1 MSVDFAQSLLQEYK
15 LSNWQDIYAVLFNK
29 CELFKRPVQL
39 DTKNNAIK
47 NSYEV
52 GSADLNG
59 EKILFF
65 DVEVQPNIVLRKN
78 RVTLNNSLVR
88 WLATSN
94 ADAAIGVFHSK
105 KESSYRFTFVRSSFQ
120 FSDDGKIRE
129 RRTNP
134 RRYTYIL
141 GPDSHCLT
149 AIQRFQKLQTEP
161 NVTLDKV
168 EEAFSV
174 EALTKQF
181 YRELFDW
188 YQWAASDEIN
198 AYYPNLD
205 TAPDKNQALQEHLI
219 RLITRLVFVWFIKQK
234 GLVPDELFKPAKVAE
249 KLKNFKPYDMKQ
261 CTYYKCYLQNL
272 FFATL
277 NREIGERAFAAPAN
291 AFNQAKARDYGV
303 STLYRHAEEFKC
315 SNNEILALFKKVPYL
330 NGGLFE
336 CLDKKDEVEN
346 TPVVYVDGF
355 SRRKSA
361 RLPNALFF
369 DEAKGIIPLLERY
382 NFTVE
387 ENTALDQ
394 TVALDPE
401 LLGKVFEN
409 LLGAYN
415 PETQQ
420 TARNESG
427 SFYTPREIVDYM
439 VDESLVAYLKSN
451 SIYKYEKDVL
461 ESLIRDDQLP
471 KQIEENDRA
480 RKEFSRLLRCV
491 KILDPACGSGAFP
504 VGALN
509 RIVTILRKL
518 SKTQLDEYETKMHL
532 IEKCLYGV
540 DIQNIAVQISKLRFF
555 ISLICE
561 QEPILEDTTN
571 NYGIKPLPN
580 LETRFVAANSLISLN
595 KGDRVLDFD
604 GVSDIRQELF
614 EISQNL
620 ICPKNRTEKK
630 QLQKK
635 EKALRQKIKELLL
648 ANSSEPNPEKIERLQ
663 KEVEELQKK
672 RLAVAS
678 PDIQSL
684 VQRDVQ
690 QNFLEEPT
698 RQEEIKIDANEPE
711 RKRIDARI
719 KILKSEI
726 VKEQNRGKY
735 SDEATRIAEKLIS
748 WNSSELNN
756 TADFFDP
763 DWMFAIKDGFDI
775 VIGNPPYI
783 QLQSDGGKLADLYED
798 EKFETF
804 KRTGDIYCLFYE
816 RGWQLLKENGHLCF
830 ITSNKW
836 MRADYGKLLREFLA
850 NKTNPELLIDLGPK
864 VFESATVDTNI
875 LLFAKSNDNTGKT
888 CSCIAKEGCRND
900 LSGFFR
906 QHATE
911 CAFTT
916 SDSWVILN
924 PIEQSIK
931 RKIEAIGTP
940 LKDWDIKIN
949 RGILTGCN
957 DAFII
962 DEAKKEELIKEDP
975 KSAEIIR
982 PILRGRDIKRYGY
995 DWAHL
1000 YLIATFPARH
1010 YDIEQYPAVKK
1021 YLLSF
1026 DKERLLAAGY
1036 DDIAN
1041 NSKLLR
1047 EYCQQR
1053 LEQSGKDVI
1062 VGGRKVVID
1071 GKAQKSRKKTGNKWF
1086 ETQDQI
1092 GYWEDFNNQKIVYR
1106 EISDVMDACIVD
1118 SRFVINNKCYMIT
1131 GDHITYLISLLNS
1144 KLFTKIILP
1153 TANITGGK
1161 GGDFIQKI
1169 TSPIPSNDVESI
1181 LESLLKRREKANSQQ
1196 VAFIDAEVDSLICK
1210 LFGLSKVECS
1220 YIMN

>member
-1 MSVDFAQSLLQEYK
+1 MSVDFTQSLLQEYD
-15 LSNWQDIYAVLFNK
+15 LSNWQNIYAALFNK

-39 DTKNNAIK
+39 DTKNNVIK
-47 NSYEV
+47 KSYEV
-52 GSADLNG
+52 GSADLDG

-65 DVEVQPNIVLRKN
+65 DVEVQPKIVLRKN
-78 RVTLNNSLVR
+78 RVALNNSLVR
-88 WLATSN
+88 WLTTSN

-105 KESSYRFTFVRSSFQ
+105 DESSYRFTFVRSSFQ
-120 FSDDGKIRE
+120 FSEDGKIQE
-129 RRTNP
+129 RRTNS

-149 AIQRFQKLQTEP
+149 AIQRFRKLQEEASV
-161 NVTLDKV
+161 NLDKV

-181 YRELFDW
+181 YKELFDW
-188 YQWAASDEIN
+188 YQWAASDELN
-198 AYYPNLD
+198 VYYPNLN
-205 TAPDKNQALQEHLI
+205 TAPDKKQALQEHLI

-234 GLVPDELFKPAKVAE
+234 GLVPDELFDPERVAE
-249 KLKNFKPYDMKQ
+249 HLKNFKPQDLKQ
-261 CTYYKCYLQNL
+261 DTYYKCYLQNL

-277 NREIGERAFAAPAN
+277 NREIGERAFAEPKGAP
-291 AFNQAKARDYGV
+291 NQFLKARSGDYGV
-303 STLYRHAEEFKC
+303 STLYRHLEEFKC
-315 SNNEILALFKKVPYL
+315 NKKEMLDMFKRIPYL

-336 CLDKKDEVEN
+336 CLDKNDEVEN

-369 DEAKGIIPLLERY
+369 DEEKGIIPLLKRY

-409 LLGAYN
+409 LLGSYN

-451 SIYKYEKDVL
+451 SIYKKDVL

-471 KQIEENDRA
+471 KLIEEDDQA
-480 RKEFSRLLRCV
+480 RKELSRLLRCV

-561 QEPILEDTTN
+561 QEPIFEDTTN

-580 LETRFVAANSLISLN
+580 LETRFVAADSLISLN

-635 EKALRQKIKELLL
+635 EKALRRKIKELLL

-684 VQRDVQ
+684 VQQDVQ

-931 RKIEAIGTP
+931 QKIEAIGTP
-940 LKDWDIKIN
+940 LKDWDIRIN
-949 RGILTGCN
+949 YGIKTGCN
-957 DAFII
+957 EAFII
-962 DEAKKEELIKEDP
+962 NE
-975 KSAEIIR
+975 
-982 PILRGRDIKRYGY
+982 
-995 DWAHL
+995 
-1000 YLIATFPARH
+1000 
-1010 YDIEQYPAVKK
+1010 
-1021 YLLSF
+1021 
-1026 DKERLLAAGY
+1026 
-1036 DDIAN
+1036 
-1041 NSKLLR
+1041 
-1047 EYCQQR
+1047 
-1053 LEQSGKDVI
+1053 
-1062 VGGRKVVID
+1062 
-1071 GKAQKSRKKTGNKWF
+1071 AQK
-1086 ETQDQI
+1086 
-1092 GYWEDFNNQKIVYR
+1092 
-1106 EISDVMDACIVD
+1106 
-1118 SRFVINNKCYMIT
+1118 
-1131 GDHITYLISLLNS
+1131 
-1144 KLFTKIILP
+1144 
-1153 TANITGGK
+1153 
-1161 GGDFIQKI
+1161 
-1169 TSPIPSNDVESI
+1169 PS
-1181 LESLLKRREKANSQQ
+1181 
-1196 VAFIDAEVDSLICK
+1196 
-1210 LFGLSKVECS
+1210 
-1220 YIMN
+1220 